1 MTDREKGVASLACPS
16 CGNELAL
23 SDQPDGSVAAET
35 CASCYPADK
44 PNKKTEKAAVD
55 STPRERGTAVNEKE

>member
-35 CASCYPADK
+35 CTSCHPADA
-44 PNKKTEKAAVD
+44 PKKAEKASASSV
-55 STPRERGTAVNEKE
+55 PRERGTTMTNEKE

>member
-1 MTDREKGVASLACPS
+1 MTDREKGVASTACPG

-35 CASCYPADK
+35 CASCHPADAPK
-44 PNKKTEKAAVD
+44 PETASVAR
-55 STPRERGTAVNEKE
+55 TPRERGTNLQSNEEE